1 MHNLKE
7 IRKDFPG
14 FEKALEKR
22 SLKIDFKKLQ
32 KLDEENRNLIQKK
45 ENLKHYVSK
54 KAMNIEGLGEKQIEK
69 FIELEIINNS
79 QLRIGGLIFAILGFA
94 IIYYMKNNIQIL
106 KRLYSD
112 YSKNYIG
119 KIFLSGICSLI
130 VAGSTSGILWP

>member
-45 ENLKHYVSK
+45 RGHRKRK
-54 KAMNIEGLGEKQIEK
+54 KRY
-69 FIELEIINNS
+69 F
-79 QLRIGGLIFAILGFA
+79 
-94 IIYYMKNNIQIL
+94 
-106 KRLYSD
+106 
-112 YSKNYIG
+112 
-119 KIFLSGICSLI
+119 KI
-130 VAGSTSGILWP
+130 